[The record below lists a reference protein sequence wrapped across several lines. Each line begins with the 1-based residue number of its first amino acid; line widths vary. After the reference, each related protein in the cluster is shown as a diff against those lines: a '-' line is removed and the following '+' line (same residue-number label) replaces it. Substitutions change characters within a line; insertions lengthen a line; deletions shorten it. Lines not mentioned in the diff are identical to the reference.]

1 MSQVGNTWN
10 LISKYKAISYFS
22 LLITNVYIPMS
33 TDIIASILYNLSIY
47 NTLVI
52 LVNETYNVSYIT
64 NGTYKK

>member
-1 MSQVGNTWN
+1 VSQVGNTWN